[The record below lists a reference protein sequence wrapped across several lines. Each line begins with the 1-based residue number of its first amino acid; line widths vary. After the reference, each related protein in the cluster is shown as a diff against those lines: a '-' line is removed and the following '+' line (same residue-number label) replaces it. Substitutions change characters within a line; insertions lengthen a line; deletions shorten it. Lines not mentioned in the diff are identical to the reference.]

1 MKKLIFIALN
11 LLLSLNLWSAHIVG
25 GDIYYDY
32 LGNNNYRITVVL
44 FRDCA
49 STGAEYDDPMS
60 VGIFNSSNVLV
71 QEVLIPFPGSVVL
84 PVVLN
89 NPCVTPPANICTERA
104 IYSQVVN
111 LPPTPGGYNV
121 SYQRCCRG
129 PNVTN
134 LISPEDTGLTLV
146 THITGTNSNAIIN
159 SSPRF
164 NNYPPLVICN
174 NDILNFDH
182 SATDPDGD
190 QLVYELITPF
200 AGATDVDPM
209 PQPPPSP
216 PYFQVNFAGGYAP
229 INPLGPGAT
238 ISIDPVTGQLIAD
251 PELLG
256 LFVVGIRV
264 KEYRNGV
271 LIGQSDRDF
280 LFKVV
285 NCVIQLQAEVV
296 PQVEASNFISFCQG
310 YDAQFENNSFGGT
323 NYLWDFGV
331 DSLTNDVSTAFE
343 PNYTFPGPGEYEVT
357 LVVNP
362 GWPCTDT
369 STQLFIIQEG
379 LDVSFTTIDS
389 ICVTGNSFDFVGFYD
404 GPANPTIT
412 WDFGP
417 HANFP
422 SANTLNV
429 NNVVFDTSG
438 YIPVTIYVE
447 TGQCE
452 GSFTDMVFLYDEPKI
467 NFGIDPELKCAPY
480 EAFFLDS
487 SSSYAPLI
495 YSWNFG
501 DGTTSDEANP
511 SHVYL
516 NPGIYDVT
524 FSIQSTEGCIST
536 LTMTKDDLI
545 RVYPSPIADFNI
557 SPDKQTV
564 FEPFFTVEDKSFDS
578 DVIFYIYNDSLYTFD
593 RNPSFSFVESGNHRV
608 TQVVQNEFGCRDT
621 IYKIVSVIPQ
631 TTVFIPN
638 TFTPDGNNF
647 NNVFI
652 PIIYDVLNYEFWVYN
667 RWGEEIF
674 YSTTL
679 REGWDGT
686 YKGRNCQDGIYTY
699 KVKFSDIQ
707 SNDIEILTGHITLLR

>member
-1 MKKLIFIALN
+1 MKKLIFII
-11 LLLSLNLWSAHIVG
+11 LSFIISLELFASHIVG

-49 STGAEYDDPMS
+49 STGAEYDNPMS

-84 PVVLN
+84 PVILN

-104 IYSQVVN
+104 IYTQIVN

-146 THITGTNSNAIIN
+146 THINGTNSNAIIN

-190 QLVYELITPF
+190 VLVYELITPF

-238 ISIDPVTGQLIAD
+238 ISIDPNTGQLIAD
-251 PELLG
+251 PEMLG

-310 YDAQFENNSFGGT
+310 FDAQFENNSFGGT

-331 DSLTNDVSTAFE
+331 DTLTNDVSTSFE
-343 PNYTFPGPGEYEVT
+343 PSYTFPGPGEYEVT

-389 ICVTGNSFDFVGFYD
+389 ICVTGNSFDFIGFYD

-412 WDFGP
+412 WEFGP

-438 YIPVTIYVE
+438 YIPVTISVE

-452 GSFTDMVFLYDEPKI
+452 GSYTEMVFLYDEPKI
-467 NFGIDPELKCAPY
+467 NFGVDPELKCAPY
-480 EAFFLDS
+480 EVFFLDS
-487 SSSYAPLI
+487 STSYAPLI
-495 YSWNFG
+495 YNWNFG
-501 DGTTSDEANP
+501 DGTTSNEANP
-511 SHVYL
+511 SHIYE
-516 NPGIYDVT
+516 NPGQYDIT
-524 FSIQSTEGCIST
+524 LSIQSTEGCIST
-536 LTMTKDDLI
+536 LTLIKNDLI
-545 RVYPSPIADFNI
+545 QVFPSPIADFNI
-557 SPDKQTV
+557 SPDQQTV
-564 FEPFFTVEDKSFDS
+564 FEPFFFAEDKSYDS
-578 DVIFYIYNDSLYTFD
+578 DIIFYIYNDSLYKFE
-593 RNPSFSFVESGNHRV
+593 RNPSFTFIESGNHRV
-608 TQVVQNEFGCRDT
+608 TQVVENEFGCRDT

-652 PIIYDVLNYEFWVYN
+652 PVIYDVQNYEFWIYD
-667 RWGEEIF
+667 RWGEQIF
-674 YSTTL
+674 YSNIL

-699 KVKFSDIQ
+699 KVKFSDIK
-707 SNDIEILTGHITLLR
+707 SNEIEILTGHISLLR